1 MYKNRELELCKMAK
15 SLRQNK
21 YQIIVDSI
29 KEDILSGRYRAGD
42 KLPSETQLMGL
53 FDVSRI
59 TARNALCELEGT
71 GHIYKLQ
78 GKGCFVDVR
87 REEASLL
94 RIHSYTQEVLAT
106 GMTLTRKI
114 INSEVRKCTVRES
127 ALLHLSNN
135 SVFFIERVYYADNKP
150 LCLTCAVMPYNIFT
164 GIDQL
169 DFQERSLY
177 STFRNNYN
185 IEMNKTTLSLEA
197 VCASSETAQK
207 MGIETGTPLLHS
219 EALSY
224 AIINNRE
231 VPVEFSVSYHLT
243 STMKYNIEQKAAKI
257 GSFL

>member
-1 MYKNRELELCKMAK
+1 MART
-15 SLRQNK
+15 LRQNK

-29 KEDILSGRYRAGD
+29 KKDIHSGQYHAGD
-42 KLPSETQLMGL
+42 KLPSETQLMSL

-59 TARNALCELEGT
+59 TARNALSDLEGN
-71 GHIYKLQ
+71 GYIYKVQ
-78 GKGCFVDVR
+78 GKGCFVDVK

-106 GMTLTRKI
+106 GMVPTRKI
-114 INSEVRKCTVRES
+114 INTEVRKCTVREA

-135 SVFFIERVYYADNKP
+135 SVFVIERVYYADNKP

-177 STFRNNYN
+177 TTFQDHYG

-197 VCASSETAQK
+197 VCASNETAQK
-207 MGIETGTPLLHS
+207 MGIKVGTPLLYS

-224 AIINNRE
+224 AFINNRE

-243 STMKYNIEQKAAKI
+243 STMKYNIEQKAVKI
-257 GSFL
+257 D